1 MLTARI
7 LESGKPIRVGSAE
20 EADAIGAPF
29 KVDDTQ
35 SYLGVPI
42 PAGDKAI
49 GVIAIGT
56 GDRHAYGEEH
66 ERLLSTLATNM
77 GVALDNARLFEETK
91 RLLEEADARAAELE
105 TVNRIGNAL
114 ARQLDLDSL
123 IELVGEQ
130 MRSVFHADIVYVAL
144 LDEATRMIEF
154 PYYSEAGRREPQ
166 APLQFGE
173 GLTSRILQSR
183 EPLVLNSDEQFEQIG
198 TRGIGTQAK
207 SWLGVP
213 ILAGDDGDRC
223 HQRPELH
230 RGGPVR
236 RRRRAPPRDAGGER
250 RRGDPERPA
259 RSGAAG
265 VRGALPPPRRGVA
278 AGDLHRPAGRGRRC
292 RSTRVPGHVGMFGYP
307 IENWTKEGF
316 FNSVLHPD
324 DRDRIVNAV
333 DTNLDG
339 TTQRTHYEYRIVHAD
354 GHDVWVRDDSWIVRD
369 ADGNPQFIQGFM
381 IDITDQTLAAAEI
394 RRQKQYF
401 ESLVEISPVAIVTMD
416 RGEIVSAWNPAAT
429 RLFGYQP
436 DEAIGRHIDE
446 LLFAPSE
453 RSQGAATTRT
463 ADETGRA
470 HLIGRR
476 RRKDGESVDVEIVL
490 VPLIIDGEHSGYY
503 AIYHD
508 ITELVAARRD
518 ADAANEAKS
527 TFLAS
532 MSHEIRTPMN
542 AIIGMSGLLV
552 GTELDAEQRD
562 FAETIQT
569 SAESLLTIINDILD
583 FSKIEAGRI
592 ELEAVPFALGP
603 CIEGAIDVVAP
614 QASAKRLELAYALDP
629 KLPHALIGDAGR
641 LRQIVLN
648 LLSNAVKFTEAG
660 EVVVSVSGRPVAA
673 VPVAGATADR
683 HWEIDVAVRDTGIGI
698 PPDRIDRLF
707 QSFSQADA
715 SISRRFGGTGL
726 GLAISKRLAELQGG
740 HHHGREQRRA
750 GRGQPLRREDRRAR
764 GARRRGQRSRA
775 AAIERAPRQGRADRR
790 RQRHEPT
797 DPDCPAAPVGDD
809 GPRNRLAGRGDRLG
823 ACRSARRRRAR
834 RPVDAG
840 HGRAGIG
847 GRARRP
853 DGPAS
858 AAGDRR
864 VVARRSRGRPGQRRG
879 LAHEAGEAVTA
890 PRRPPRR
897 PRRRGRDASTTRSPR
912 RARPCSA
919 TATRC
924 ASCSP
929 RTTR

>member
-1 MLTARI
+1 M
-7 LESGKPIRVGSAE
+7 
-20 EADAIGAPF
+20 
-29 KVDDTQ
+29 
-35 SYLGVPI
+35 
-42 PAGDKAI
+42 
-49 GVIAIGT
+49 
-56 GDRHAYGEEH
+56 
-66 ERLLSTLATNM
+66 
-77 GVALDNARLFEETK
+77 
-91 RLLEEADARAAELE
+91 
-105 TVNRIGNAL
+105 
-114 ARQLDLDSL
+114 
-123 IELVGEQ
+123 
-130 MRSVFHADIVYVAL
+130 
-144 LDEATRMIEF
+144 
-154 PYYSEAGRREPQ
+154 
-166 APLQFGE
+166 
-173 GLTSRILQSR
+173 
-183 EPLVLNSDEQFEQIG
+183 LNSDEQFEKIG

-213 ILAGDDGDRC
+213 ILAGDDAIGVISVQSSTEAGRFGED
-223 HQRPELH
+223 
-230 RGGPVR
+230 
-236 RRRRAPPRDAGGER
+236 DAR
-250 RRGDPERPA
+250 LLA
-259 RSGAAG
+259 TLAAS
-265 VRGALPPPRRGVA
+265 VGVA
-278 AGDLHRPAGRGRRC
+278 
-292 RSTRVPGHVGMFGYP
+292 
-307 IENWTKEGF
+307 IQ
-316 FNSVLHPD
+316 
-324 DRDRIVNAV
+324 NAR
-333 DTNLDG
+333 L
-339 TTQRTHYEYRIVHAD
+339 
-354 GHDVWVRDDSWIVRD
+354 VR
-369 ADGNPQFIQGFM
+369 
-381 IDITDQTLAAAEI
+381 DQTLTAAEI

-446 LLFAPSE
+446 LLFAASE
-453 RSQGAATTRT
+453 RSLGAATTRT

-562 FAETIQT
+562 FADTIQT

-629 KLPHALIGDAGR
+629 KLPHALTGDAGR

-673 VPVAGATADR
+673 MPVAGATTDR
-683 HWEIDVAVRDTGIGI
+683 QWEIDVAVRDTGIGI

-740 HHHGREQRRA
+740 TITVESSGVPGE
-750 GRGQPLRREDRRAR
+750 G
-764 GARRRGQRSRA
+764 SRFVA
-775 AAIERAPRQGRADRR
+775 KIVAPEAPADAVSVPAPRPSSGLHGKVALIVDDSAD
-790 RQRHEPT
+790 EPA
-797 DPDCPAAPVGDD
+797 DPDRPAAPVGDD
-809 GPRNRLAGRGDRLG
+809 RPRNRLAGRGARLG
-823 ACRSARRRRAR
+823 A
-834 RPVDAG
+834 
-840 HGRAGIG
+840 
-847 GRARRP
+847 
-853 DGPAS
+853 
-858 AAGDRR
+858 
-864 VVARRSRGRPGQRRG
+864 
-879 LAHEAGEAVTA
+879 
-890 PRRPPRR
+890 
-897 PRRRGRDASTTRSPR
+897 
-912 RARPCSA
+912 
-919 TATRC
+919 
-924 ASCSP
+924 
-929 RTTR
+929 